1 VGCFRDL
8 ADGLSKCG
16 TVVLHFRHR
25 KCCKNKLYNIF
36 KDLKKDRS
44 VCIVKIGYLHFFL
57 LAMGPTGLPK
67 WEIDKCRTRKT
78 TLNYMKYK
86 SETRFIDT
94 VPNACRNVRSD
105 ATLCSSSDDLV
116 VSQI

>member
-1 VGCFRDL
+1 M
-8 ADGLSKCG
+8 
-16 TVVLHFRHR
+16 H
-25 KCCKNKLYNIF
+25 CKNW
-36 KDLKKDRS
+36 
-44 VCIVKIGYLHFFL
+44 FL
-57 LAMGPTGLPK
+57 AFLSPSDGTNGVDK
-67 WEIDKCRTRKT
+67 WEIDKCRIRKT
-78 TLNYMKYK
+78 TLNSMKYK